1 MRKLFTLAL
10 FGVVCTAMARNIIVT
25 GNVVDSK
32 TNEGID
38 FATVQIMKGDSMV
51 AGTTTKTDGGFS
63 LEAPAGNYEMRISY
77 VSYKSIKQNLKLVEN
92 LDSMKLGALKMESSD
107 ISLHTA
113 VVTATAARVEQ

>member
-51 AGTTTKTDGGFS
+51 AGTTTKTT
-63 LEAPAGNYEMRISY
+63 EASA
-77 VSYKSIKQNLKLVEN
+77 LKLLPATTKCVFPM
-92 LDSMKLGALKMESSD
+92 SATKASSR
-107 ISLHTA
+107 I
-113 VVTATAARVEQ
+113 

>member
-51 AGTTTKTDGGFS
+51 EPQQKQTEASALKLLPATTKCVFPMSATKAS
-63 LEAPAGNYEMRISY
+63 SRI
-77 VSYKSIKQNLKLVEN
+77 
-92 LDSMKLGALKMESSD
+92 
-107 ISLHTA
+107 
-113 VVTATAARVEQ
+113 